1 MTDFRKLVLTIAAT
15 FAAPWLLL
23 IVWPAISYQSLAPIP
38 YDKEKGDEL
47 DSAYSFPL
55 TVANLSGQ
63 AIYRREGCV
72 QCHTQV
78 IRPPQMALDGW
89 RKGSGL
95 NQMEGKGPEPTR
107 ATVLRD
113 FFGEPHAFLGVQR
126 NGPDLANAGYR
137 FPNRTDIHMHLFAP
151 KVRNDWST
159 APNYKHLYTVRKVQ
173 GQPSEKALPLRGT
186 KADPGKDYE
195 VVPTAEAELLADYI
209 LSLKKDAPLPGSRPA
224 VAAAKK

>member
-23 IVWPAISYQSLAPIP
+23 IVWPAISYQSMAPIP
-38 YDKEKGDEL
+38 YDKDKGDEL
-47 DSAYSFPL
+47 DNAYSFPL
-55 TVANLSGQ
+55 ITANLSGQ
-63 AIYRREGCV
+63 VIYQREGCV

-78 IRPPQMALDGW
+78 IRPAQMALDGW
-89 RKGSGL
+89 RLGSGV
-95 NQMEGKGPEPTR
+95 NQLEGKGTEPTR
-107 ATVLRD
+107 ATVIRD

-126 NGPDLANAGYR
+126 NGPDLANAGHR
-137 FPNRTDIHMHLFAP
+137 FTNRVDVHMHLYAP

-159 APNYKHLYTVRKVQ
+159 APNYTHLYTMRKVQ
-173 GQPSEKALPLRGT
+173 GQGSDKALPLRAT
-186 KADPGKDYE
+186 IADPGKDYE
-195 VVPTAEAELLADYI
+195 VVPTAEAELLVDYI